1 MNLSSPVHFKVGRCP
16 VAVKGRF
23 DLELYLGPSVG
34 FLAEETAVKRFEN
47 KVAFVTGA
55 AHGIGRATVLRL
67 AAEGAA
73 VGAADIDSEGT
84 ASVVSDV
91 TAAGGVAMAL
101 ACDITETASV
111 DAAVAATVQR
121 FGRLDVLAN
130 VAGHNLA
137 LEGTEPAEAQWG
149 RQYDFTFTGAT
160 RCIQAS
166 LPHLIESRGSAV
178 LVGSISAELAL
189 GTAPYAAAK
198 AALANLVRNLASD
211 HGPKGVR
218 FNVVAPATVATDRF
232 IGKEALLEEL
242 KAIYPLGRVGKAED
256 VAAAIAFLAS
266 DDASW
271 ITGIT
276 LPVEGGLTS
285 GTGHLLNL
293 L

>member
-1 MNLSSPVHFKVGRCP
+1 MR
-16 VAVKGRF
+16 
-23 DLELYLGPSVG
+23 
-34 FLAEETAVKRFEN
+34 RFEN

-73 VGAADIDSEGT
+73 VGAADVDAAGT
-84 ASVVSDV
+84 ASVIAEV
-91 TAAGGVAMAL
+91 TQAGGSAVAL
-101 ACDITETASV
+101 DCDITDTGSV
-111 DAAVAATVQR
+111 DAAVAATVAEY
-121 FGRLDVLAN
+121 GRLDVLAN
-130 VAGHNLA
+130 VAGHNLGG
-137 LEGTEPAEAQWG
+137 LEGAEPTEEQWG
-149 RQYDFTFTGAT
+149 RQYDFTFTGAV
-160 RCIQAS
+160 RCIRAS
-166 LPHLIESRGSAV
+166 LPHLVESRGSAV
-178 LVGSISAELAL
+178 LVGSISADIAL
-189 GTAPYAAAK
+189 GTPPYAAAK

-242 KAIYPLGRVGKAED
+242 KVIYPLGRVGKAED

-285 GTGHLLNL
+285 ATGHLLNL

>member
-1 MNLSSPVHFKVGRCP
+1 MQ
-16 VAVKGRF
+16 
-23 DLELYLGPSVG
+23 
-34 FLAEETAVKRFEN
+34 RFEN

-67 AAEGAA
+67 AAEGAL
-73 VGAADIDSEGT
+73 VGAADIDAEGT
-84 ASVVSDV
+84 AAVVAEAGSSVV
-91 TAAGGVAMAL
+91 AL
-101 ACDITETASV
+101 NCDITSTASV
-111 DAAVAATVQR
+111 EAAVAATVER

-137 LEGTEPAEAQWG
+137 LEGTDEQWG
-149 RQYDFTFTGAT
+149 RQYDFTFVGAT
-160 RCIQAS
+160 RCIEAS
-166 LPHLIESRGSAV
+166 LPHLLESRGSVV
-178 LVGSISAELAL
+178 LVGSISGEVAL

-198 AALANLVRNLASD
+198 AALANLVRNLATD

-242 KAIYPLGRVGKAED
+242 KAIYPLGRVGTGED

-276 LPVEGGLTS
+276 LPVEGGLT
-285 GTGHLLNL
+285 TGPGHVLNL

>member
-1 MNLSSPVHFKVGRCP
+1 VQ
-16 VAVKGRF
+16 RF
-23 DLELYLGPSVG
+23 D
-34 FLAEETAVKRFEN
+34 N

-67 AAEGAA
+67 AAEGAS
-73 VGAADIDSEGT
+73 VGAADVDTEE
-84 ASVVSDV
+84 
-91 TAAGGVAMAL
+91 TAAVVAQVAGAGGSAVAL
-101 ACDITETASV
+101 DCDITSTSSV
-111 DAAVAATVQR
+111 EAAVAATVER

-137 LEGTEPAEAQWG
+137 LEGAEEQWA
-149 RQYDFTFTGAT
+149 RQYDFTFTGAV
-160 RCIQAS
+160 RCMEAS
-166 LPHLIESRGSAV
+166 LPHLVESRGAVV
-178 LVGSISAELAL
+178 LVGSISGQVAL

-198 AALANLVRNLASD
+198 AALANLVRNLAAD

-242 KAIYPLGRVGKAED
+242 KAIYPLGRVGRAED

-266 DDASW
+266 EDASW

-276 LPVEGGLTS
+276 LPVEGGLTT
-285 GTGHLLNL
+285 GPGHLLNL